1 MYIYICTMSLHEAI
15 SENTELKK
23 ENAYLKAELERF
35 KKLIFGS
42 KKETFKSE
50 ENPLQLSLF
59 ATDQSQSE
67 DVPEVRKQKLAYER
81 NVPKPHPGRNE
92 IPSHLPV
99 EEVIIEP
106 EEDTTGMVKIGEE
119 RTETLEYT
127 PASLVKK
134 VTIRPKYAKKD
145 GEGIVIGKLPSRP
158 FGKGIAE
165 ASLIAHIIVSKIV
178 DHIPFYRQREIFK
191 RDYQWDVS
199 GSTIND
205 WFIACCTLLKPLYDQ
220 LEKRN
225 LESNYLQADES
236 PIRVLDKD
244 KEGSSHQGYMWVFN
258 SPKDNLVLFKYS
270 KGRGEHLIKE
280 ALEKYNGVLQSDGY
294 AVYDKIASINKG
306 IVHVGCLA
314 HIRRKYFDA
323 QSNDK
328 QRSDIVMTKMQSI
341 YALERNARDM
351 SDEERRHYRIENI
364 KPILEEIKAFNE
376 KACLE
381 VTPKS
386 QIGKAICYAQ
396 NQMHK
401 IEEILNHGN
410 VELDNNLIENKIR
423 PLALGRNNFLFAG
436 SHEGAERLAMM
447 YSFMASCKAND
458 INPYEWLKSTLEK
471 ISDTKLSDLH
481 KLLPC
486 KM

>member
-1 MYIYICTMSLHEAI
+1 MSLHEAI

-42 KKETFKSE
+42 KKETFKIE

-67 DVPEVRKQKLAYER
+67 VVPEVRKQKLAYER

-99 EEVIIEP
+99 KEVIIEP
-106 EEDTTGMVKIGEE
+106 EEDVTGLVKIGEE

-134 VTIRPKYAKKD
+134 VTIRPKYAKRD
-145 GEGIVIGKLPSRP
+145 GEGVVIGRLPSRP
-158 FGKGIAE
+158 IEKGIAE
-165 ASLIAHIIVSKIV
+165 SSLLAHIIVSKMV
-178 DHIPFYRQREIFK
+178 DHLPFYRQIEIFK
-191 RDYQWDVS
+191 RNFQWEVS
-199 GSTIND
+199 GSTVND
-205 WFIACCTLLKPLYDQ
+205 WFIACCTLIKPLYEL
-220 LEKRN
+220 LERN
-225 LESNYLQADES
+225 ILESKYLQADES

-244 KEGSSHQGYMWVFN
+244 KEGSSHQGYMWVFH
-258 SPKDNLVLFKYS
+258 SPTDNLVLFKYS

-280 ALEKYNGVLQSDGY
+280 MLGSYNGVLQSDGY

-306 IVHVGCLA
+306 ITHVGCLA
-314 HIRRKYFDA
+314 HVRRKYFDA

-328 QRSDIVMTKMQSI
+328 QRSDIVMTKIQNI
-341 YALERNARDM
+341 YALEREAREM
-351 SDEERRHYRIENI
+351 SEDERRKYRNENI

-401 IEEILNHGN
+401 IEEILNHGH
-410 VELDNNLIENKIR
+410 VELDNNRIENKIR
-423 PLALGRNNFLFAG
+423 PLALGRKNYLFAG

-447 YSFMASCKAND
+447 YSMLASCKAND
-458 INPYEWLKSTLEK
+458 INPYEWLKSTLEQ
-471 ISDTKLSDLH
+471 ISDTKLTDLN